1 MDQVQLA
8 PCDEAPL
15 EIAAQ
20 CTRQAWS
27 IPELRTAPV
36 ATATLA
42 LGPRCSDGLT
52 PRGLINVNSICAL

>member
-8 PCDEAPL
+8 PRDEAPL

-27 IPELRTAPV
+27 IPELRTASV

-42 LGPRCSDGLT
+42 LGQLCSDGLA
-52 PRGLINVNSICAL
+52 PRGLLSVNSLCAL